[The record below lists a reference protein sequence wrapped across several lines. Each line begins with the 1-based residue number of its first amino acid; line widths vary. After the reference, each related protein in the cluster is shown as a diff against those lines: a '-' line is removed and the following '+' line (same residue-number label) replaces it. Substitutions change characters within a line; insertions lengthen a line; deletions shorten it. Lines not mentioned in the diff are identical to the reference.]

1 MKVTLGIL
9 FRSALCSAWF
19 RIRGVK
25 STLVACDGRIP
36 VLYPNG
42 TIEIGKRFVVRGRI
56 APCELGADLNAVLK
70 IGSGVFINHGASIP
84 AKRYIE
90 IGDNTEIGSFS
101 AIFDTNFHPLEP
113 GQPIRSE
120 PVIIG
125 ANVWIGHNVIVL
137 SGSKI
142 GDHSVIAAGSVVRG
156 DVPARV
162 LAAGNPARVIR
173 ALDIP
178 DGWRRG

>member
-1 MKVTLGIL
+1 MTLGIF
-9 FRSALCSAWF
+9 FRSALCSTWF

-25 STLVACDGRIP
+25 STLIACDGRIP
-36 VLYPNG
+36 VLYPEG

-56 APCELGADLNAVLK
+56 APCELGAAANAVLK
-70 IGSGVFINHGASIP
+70 IGNRVFINQGASIP
-84 AKRYIE
+84 ASCYIE
-90 IGDNTEIGSFS
+90 IGDDSEIGSFS
-101 AIFDTNFHPLEP
+101 AIFDTNYHSLEP
-113 GQPIRSE
+113 GQPIRSD

-137 SGSKI
+137 PGSKI

-162 LAAGNPARVIR
+162 LAAGNPAKIIR